1 MRAPLRS
8 LWRRALVVT
17 AMLGAF
23 ASRPAAAE
31 ELPRGTIGVIVGMLS
46 GTGADAKRL
55 GWGYYQFGMQAS
67 WQHTN
72 TDNWW
77 GWSVRAATMFGTL
90 YSGSAAQIDEQLH
103 TMQMDLTVGM
113 RFRPWKTPSRYLTA
127 RVGGELLRAN
137 EPIPPLMQRAF
148 LGGIASV
155 GLDQYVGGFMF
166 NVDVRYGLIGNEG
179 PRELALIIGVGLTG
193 P

>member
-1 MRAPLRS
+1 M
-8 LWRRALVVT
+8 RRALVAT
-17 AMLGAF
+17 AVVCGLAMP
-23 ASRPAAAE
+23 RAARAD
-31 ELPRGTIGVIVGMLS
+31 ELPKGAIGFVFGVLS

-55 GWGYYQFGMQAS
+55 GYGFYQFGMQAS

-72 TDNWW
+72 TDRRW
-77 GWSVRAATMFGTL
+77 GWSLRWGTMFGTL
-90 YSGSAAQIDEQLH
+90 YSGTAAQIDSQLH
-103 TMQMDLTVGM
+103 TMQMDLTAGL

-137 EPIPPLMQRAF
+137 EPIPPMDQRAF
-148 LGGIASV
+148 VGGIASV
-155 GLDQYVGGFMF
+155 GLDQYIGGFMF

-179 PRELALIIGVGLTG
+179 PRELALLLGVGLTG

>member
-1 MRAPLRS
+1 M
-8 LWRRALVVT
+8 RRALVVT
-17 AMLGAF
+17 AMIGAL
-23 ASRPAAAE
+23 ASRTQPARAD
-31 ELPRGTIGVIVGMLS
+31 ELPPGTIGFVFGVLS

-55 GWGYYQFGMQAS
+55 GFGYYQFGMQAS

-77 GWSVRAATMFGTL
+77 GWSIRAGTMFGTL
-90 YSGSAAQIDEQLH
+90 YGGSAAQIDTALH
-103 TMQMDLTVGM
+103 TMQMDLTVGI

-127 RVGGELLRAN
+127 RVGGELLRSN
-137 EPIPPLMQRAF
+137 EPIPPLMNRAF
-148 LGGIASV
+148 VGGIASV

-166 NVDVRYGLIGNEG
+166 NVDVRYGLIAKEG
-179 PRELALIIGVGLTG
+179 PSELALLVGVGLTG

>member
-1 MRAPLRS
+1 MHR
-8 LWRRALVVT
+8 
-17 AMLGAF
+17 AF
-23 ASRPAAAE
+23 AVAAVLALASASPARAE
-31 ELPRGTIGVIVGMLS
+31 QLPPGTIGFVFGVLS

-55 GWGYYQFGMQAS
+55 GFGFYQFGMQAA
-67 WQHTN
+67 WQPTA
-72 TDNWW
+72 TERAW
-77 GWSVRAATMFGTL
+77 GWSLRWGTMFGTL
-90 YSGSAAQIDEQLH
+90 YDGTAAQIDTQLH
-103 TMQMDLTVGM
+103 TMQMDLQVGL

-148 LGGIASV
+148 VGGIASV

-166 NVDVRYGLIGNEG
+166 NVDVRYGLISNEG
-179 PRELALIIGVGLTG
+179 PRELALLVGVGVTG